1 MKEIGN
7 LEQIEEY
14 IRKFQLEA
22 IFPKKLKDYLH
33 LYAFNQ
39 GEFICTQGQAAEYL
53 YILVDGKMKIYTT
66 TAEGKTLILSFKTP
80 IEMVGDV
87 EYVRNT
93 DILNT
98 VEAITDVV
106 VIGVH
111 KRHLKQY
118 ASDFA
123 PFLHFLL
130 DIITKKFYLK
140 SSSMRFNLFYPVEVR
155 LASYLVS
162 VSFDKEDPLY
172 NTEGNEINLKDTA
185 NLIGTSYR
193 HLNRVIQR
201 FCQDGL
207 IERKK
212 GSIVVKNRNGLLSL
226 AGKSIYEE
234 GAGE

>member
-123 PFLHFLL
+123 PFLQFLL

>member
-1 MKEIGN
+1 VKEIGN
-7 LEQIEEY
+7 VEQVEEY
-14 IRKFQLEA
+14 MRKFQLEA
-22 IFPKKLKDYLH
+22 IFPEMLKVHLH

-80 IEMVGDV
+80 LEMVGDV
-87 EYVRNT
+87 EYVRGT

-98 VEAITDVV
+98 VEAITDVIT
-106 VIGVH
+106 IGVH

-118 ASDFA
+118 ASDYA
-123 PFLHFLL
+123 PFLQFLL
-130 DIITKKFYLK
+130 DIITKKFYIK
-140 SSSMRFNLFYPVEVR
+140 SSSMRFNLFYSVEVR
-155 LASYLVS
+155 LASYLLS

-172 NTEGNEINLKDTA
+172 STESNKINLKDTA

-193 HLNRVIQR
+193 HLNRVIQQ
-201 FCQDGL
+201 FCLDGL

-212 GSIVVKNRNGLLSL
+212 GFIVVKNRDGLTSL

-234 GAGE
+234 GLGE

>member
-1 MKEIGN
+1 MKEMGN
-7 LEQIEEY
+7 LEQIEKY

-22 IFPKKLKDYLH
+22 IFPKKLKDHLH

-53 YILVDGKMKIYTT
+53 YILVDGKVKIYTT

-98 VEAITDVV
+98 VEAITDGV

-111 KRHLKQY
+111 KRYLKQY
-118 ASDFA
+118 ANDYA
-123 PFLHFLL
+123 PFLQFLL
-130 DIITKKFYLK
+130 DIITKKFYIK

-172 NTEGNEINLKDTA
+172 NTDGKEINLKDTA

-193 HLNRVIQR
+193 HLNRVIQQ

-212 GSIVVKNRNGLLSL
+212 GFIMVKNRDGLLNL

>member
-1 MKEIGN
+1 MKVIGN
-7 LEQIEEY
+7 LEQVEEY
-14 IRKFQLEA
+14 IRTFQLEA
-22 IFPKKLKDYLH
+22 IFPEKLKEHLH
-33 LYAFNQ
+33 LYAFKQ
-39 GEFICTQGQAAEYL
+39 GEFICTQGQTAEYI
-53 YILVDGKMKIYTT
+53 YILVDGKIKIYTT

-80 IEMVGDV
+80 LEMVGDV
-87 EYVRNT
+87 EYIRDT

-98 VEAITDVV
+98 VEAITDVMM
-106 VIGVH
+106 IGVH

-118 ASDFA
+118 VSDYA
-123 PFLHFLL
+123 PFLQFLL
-130 DIITKKFYLK
+130 DIITKKFYIK

-155 LASYLVS
+155 LASYLLS

-172 NTEGNEINLKDTA
+172 DTECNKINLKDTA

-193 HLNRVIQR
+193 HLNRVIQQ

-212 GSIVVKNRNGLLSL
+212 GFIVVKNRDGLTNL

-234 GAGE
+234 GLGE